1 MGLGGGGAGA
11 PPFHP
16 PSILKLEG
24 QDLTWIHLAAQG
36 KDESRGGETSEE
48 VTDRPGERVTK
59 GQICLYCKERAIY

>member
-24 QDLTWIHLAAQG
+24 QDLTWIPLAAQG